1 MEAKRAGSAVPW
13 RSDQHLGHFC
23 AHEPTTWTTGV
34 WIQTKAI
41 CPPESRLS
49 QNAFLVGSEVWS
61 KIEIGVCLVFLI
73 AESFVPPCIVPV
85 GLFSGRN
92 LFSKRFSC
100 FSQNVSFSSF
110 PCGQLSALQECDPN
124 YPPIRPC
131 FRSPQHFLYQGS
143 CQVQNLCKLYVNEK
157 TPKGI
162 NERFNVQMQF
172 KCHYTPKYG
181 WYSSNYLFPPISG
194 MIKPDLLDL
203 WDPCFSTISYF
214 NKNVW
219 LADV

>member
-1 MEAKRAGSAVPW
+1 MDH
-13 RSDQHLGHFC
+13 RSLDPNQSDL
-23 AHEPTTWTTGV
+23 
-34 WIQTKAI
+34 
-41 CPPESRLS
+41 PPESRLS

-157 TPKGI
+157 NPKGI

-172 KCHYTPKYG
+172 KCHYTPIIWMIFLKLPLSPPYQV
-181 WYSSNYLFPPISG
+181 WSSLIFWMFETLVSQQFPIL
-194 MIKPDLLDL
+194 IKMFD
-203 WDPCFSTISYF
+203 
-214 NKNVW
+214 
-219 LADV
+219 